1 MSINASPLKNV
12 MTELSQNEIVNYP
25 IVFFDGVCGLCNH
38 AVNFLMSRD
47 SKGVLKFAPLQ
58 GTTAGQLVP
67 LDVRQDLNTF
77 VFADSG
83 RLHYRSTAMV
93 RILMRIGGLWGIVG
107 TLLWLIPWPLR
118 DLGYRCVS
126 KIRYRLFG
134 KHESC
139 RLPTPE
145 ERSRFLD

>member
-1 MSINASPLKNV
+1 